1 MLVFPFR
8 NMHIQCTYEQI
19 NFSKILA
26 LKFVTMFY
34 ITLTADEI
42 PVQTI
47 LIRLRRLDRRA

>member
-47 LIRLRRLDRRA
+47 LIRLRRQDRRA